1 MCTRL
6 TAAVPAANPGG
17 LDFTRWEFGLPGYEV
32 ETTTHRVGGSDF
44 HIRALLN
51 KQQFS
56 DSDGS
61 AERAG
66 VSPASWPLFGVVWP
80 AGLALAEE
88 MSRFPIEGKSIL
100 ELGCGIGLSSLV
112 LARRG
117 ANITACDYHPLAA
130 EFLRYNT
137 ELNGLPPIAFHV
149 APWLE
154 PVPLFGRFDLIIG
167 SDLLYE
173 RDHAA
178 LLAGFIDHHANAAAQ
193 VLIAD
198 PGRGYVKAF
207 SALMSTQSY
216 VRTAQPLPMAGS
228 VGMPASRGQL
238 FSFVRD

>member
-1 MCTRL
+1 M
-6 TAAVPAANPGG
+6 
-17 LDFTRWEFGLPGYEV
+17 PGYEV
-32 ETTTHRVGGSDF
+32 EIVSFRVGDSDF
-44 HIRALLN
+44 RIRTLLN

-56 DSDGS
+56 DPDGT

-88 MSRFPIEGKSIL
+88 MSRFPVAGKTIL
-100 ELGCGIGLSSLV
+100 EPGCGIGLASLV

-117 ANITACDYHPLAA
+117 ARITACDHHPLA
-130 EFLRYNT
+130 EDFLRQNAG
-137 ELNGLPPIAFHV
+137 LNGLPSITFLNASWQGPN
-149 APWLE
+149 
-154 PVPLFGRFDLIIG
+154 PLLGRYDLIIG

-198 PGRGYVKAF
+198 PGRGYVSPF
-207 SALMSTQSY
+207 SMLLAAQGY
-216 VRTAQPLPMAGS
+216 VRSVQPLPMAKS

-238 FSFVRD
+238 FSFVRCAV